1 MTKKIHTDLEIT
13 GSLTVGGQAVTG
25 GVLGGVFPFSRS
37 GLLEVVTGSAR
48 IYAPGGTT
56 LSLKSARASVALAPQ
71 GSSAIIKLMKN
82 GTTELVTLTIAAN
95 DYTSGRQTFTATL
108 DVTDYLTVDITQ
120 IGSSYAGADLTVQ
133 VEYY

>member
-13 GSLTVGGQAVTG
+13 GTLTVGGQSVSG
-25 GVLGGVFPFSRS
+25 GAIGGVFPFSRS
-37 GLLEVVTGSAR
+37 GLLAVITGSAR
-48 IYAPGGTT
+48 IYAPGSAALT
-56 LSLKSARASVALAPQ
+56 LKSARASVSLAPQ

-120 IGSSYAGADLTVQ
+120 IGSTYAGADLTVQ
-133 VEYY
+133 VEF